1 MAIHGNSCY
10 INNTKRSM
18 FNVLCKQSVALQST
32 FNVQCSTFNVQC
44 STFNVQRS
52 FPTVCSVL
60 ILYLLRAD
68 SVSALSKDTPICTVT
83 GQYNLEQNIQNFFRN
98 TQTHETTKTR

>member
-1 MAIHGNSCY
+1 MAIHVTS
-10 INNTKRSM
+10 II
-18 FNVLCKQSVALQST
+18 L
-32 FNVQCSTFNVQC
+32 NVQCSLQAECGVAINVQR